1 MRPLGSGGR
10 TATRGSA
17 VSKVKVSV
25 LYPASEGSTFDMDYY
40 KVKHREIV
48 ERVLG
53 PVEFTCEQGLPGQ
66 PFMAT
71 GHLVYESMEA
81 MQAGMGSPDA
91 GEAQT
96 DIANF
101 TNVTPQI
108 QIGEI
113 IT

>member
-1 MRPLGSGGR
+1 MG
-10 TATRGSA
+10 
-17 VSKVKVSV
+17 KVKVSV
-25 LYPASEGSTFDMDYY
+25 LYPASEGSTFDMEYY
-40 KVKHREIV
+40 KVTHREIV

-71 GHLVYESMEA
+71 GHLVYESMDA
-81 MQAGMGSPDA
+81 MQAGMGGPNA
-91 GEAQT
+91 AEAQT